1 MSTPKLKLFTSQKYF
16 SFTLEIAPNLNLAY
30 LSPRPPA
37 LVCPDGLQVDVC
49 WRAPAQ
55 TRTGLGSCC
64 TAAGSK

>member
-1 MSTPKLKLFTSQKYF
+1 MLP
-16 SFTLEIAPNLNLAY
+16 TLEIAPNLNLAY

-55 TRTGLGSCC
+55 TRTVLYSCC

>member
-1 MSTPKLKLFTSQKYF
+1 MLP
-16 SFTLEIAPNLNLAY
+16 TLEIAPNLNLAY
-30 LSPRPPA
+30 LSPHPPA

>member
-1 MSTPKLKLFTSQKYF
+1 MSTPKLKLFSSLKYMLP
-16 SFTLEIAPNLNLAY
+16 TLEIAPNLNLAY

-55 TRTGLGSCC
+55 TRTVLGSCC